1 MQELSLQ
8 TVADHVALNPWYFSS
23 QFKKYKGVS
32 MGEYL
37 NQVRIQAAVGLMQ
50 ESDLKLGEIAELVGF
65 HDSAYFS
72 SVFKKLKKMTP
83 KEYRMKL
90 SGDRK

>member
-1 MQELSLQ
+1 MTLEQAVDNLGAWLLEVLSYYQERARIPAYIRKAAAFMEANYMQELSLQ

-50 ESDLKLGEIAELVGF
+50 
-65 HDSAYFS
+65 
-72 SVFKKLKKMTP
+72 
-83 KEYRMKL
+83 
-90 SGDRK
+90 